1 MRRLPGGIFHLRR
14 LLISNVF
21 LIDGG
26 PGSRWLIDTGHF
38 LERGALV
45 REIKRTGLA
54 PRDVTGVLLTHRHS
68 DHAGNARYLREKF
81 GIKVFAHR
89 SDAEIL
95 DGTIDRPHM
104 SPIGSTPLV
113 RIMVAFEN
121 RWPARV
127 PIDRALGEGESIG
140 GLEVHW
146 TPGHT
151 EGSVFYRHEATR
163 TLLTGDSLLTSVPP
177 LVIRRGLSLA
187 YDIFSTNRANAVE
200 SVVAFHR
207 AGHDYENLLAGH
219 GPPLLGEARRKV
231 LAFLEQAGHP
241 LAPLATPHG

>member
-1 MRRLPGGIFHLRR
+1 MRKLPGGIFHLRR
-14 LLISNVF
+14 LFVSNVF
-21 LIDGG
+21 LVDGG
-26 PGSRWLIDTGHF
+26 PGSRWLVDTGHF

-45 REIKRTGLA
+45 REIRRTGLS

-68 DHAGNARYLREKF
+68 DHAGNARWLREQF

-89 SDAEIL
+89 KDAEIL
-95 DGTIDRPHM
+95 DGSAERPRM
-104 SPIGSTPLV
+104 SPVGSTPLV

-127 PIDRALGEGESIG
+127 PIDRALDEGDAPG

-151 EGSVFYRHEATR
+151 EGSVFYRHEATK

-187 YDIFSTNRANAVE
+187 YDIFSTNRSTAVD

-207 AGHDYENLLAGH
+207 AGHDYANLLAGH
-219 GPPLLGEARRKV
+219 GPPLLGDARQRV
-231 LAFLEQAGHP
+231 LAFLEAQGHRLEVQATGH
-241 LAPLATPHG
+241 G